1 MGHESHG
8 SGSSA
13 AELERNRTLLKQA
26 RGPGIL
32 LLTATYLL
40 EGGAVVLLL
49 VIYYWFYHWFGG
61 IRSEASPPWFVGSLV
76 IFALGAQAN
85 RDMRVNKRIDALLS
99 LLIRKGMLDEE
110 VAETRLTLDA
120 GGSPPGKSQA

>member
-8 SGSSA
+8 SGSSV
-13 AELERNRTLLKQA
+13 AEVERNRTLLKQA

-32 LLTATYLL
+32 LLTATPLL
-40 EGGAVVLLL
+40 ESGVVVLLL
-49 VIYYWFYHWFGG
+49 VIYHWFYHWFGG
-61 IRSEASPPWFVGSLV
+61 TRSEASPPWFVGVLV

-85 RDMRVNKRIDALLS
+85 RDMRVNRRIDALIS
-99 LLIRKGMLDEE
+99 LLIRKRMLDDE

-120 GGSPPGKSQA
+120 GGSAPGKPQA

>member
-1 MGHESHG
+1 MGHESHA
-8 SGSSA
+8 SGSSPA
-13 AELERNRTLLKQA
+13 DVERNRTLLKQA

-32 LLTATYLL
+32 PLTAVYLL
-40 EGGAVVLLL
+40 ESGTVVLIL
-49 VIYYWFYHWFGG
+49 VIYHWFYHWFGG
-61 IRSEASPPWFVGSLV
+61 VRSEASPPWFVCLLV
-76 IFALGAQAN
+76 VFALGAQAN

-120 GGSPPGKSQA
+120 GGSPHGESQA